1 MDFISAMLSRRWDR
15 EDNPCREWRRESRH
29 IRPDGYGISNRELR
43 SSKLGRKLHSLK
55 VFGKFASTFL
65 LVWLFAAPAMACLLP
80 IAQLTQEEKACCRSM
95 AGMCDDMAKNTSHS
109 CCQKVQ
115 THHASYVIAKASSTS
130 ILQLSV
136 TQFRFATLSSAVPAV
151 TTARLLLAEYGSPP
165 GHYSSTL
172 PELIVFR
179 I

>member
-1 MDFISAMLSRRWDR
+1 MLSRGW
-15 EDNPCREWRRESRH
+15 EWEENPRTEWRRESRH
-29 IRPDGYGISNRELR
+29 IRLDGYGISNRELR
-43 SSKLGRKLHSLK
+43 SSKLGCKLISLK
-55 VFGKFASTFL
+55 VFAKLASAFL

-115 THHASYVIAKASSTS
+115 THHASYVVAKASFASVQQ
-130 ILQLSV
+130 LQV
-136 TQFRFATLSSAVPAV
+136 TPARFAIFNSAVPAV
-151 TTARLLLAEYGSPP
+151 TTARSLLALYGSPP
-165 GHYSSTL
+165 GHTSPTL